1 MRVTFVVQRYGP
13 HVIGGAEG
21 LCRSTARAL
30 VERGHAVHV
39 ITTTAREY
47 LHWSPVDAQ
56 GASAEDGVTISR
68 HDASPAD
75 PARAATLTSEISLGG
90 GTPAIEREWALAQGP
105 ISRSL
110 LAEVATTTGPVAL
123 WTYLY
128 ATSQLAAPLTRGRSI
143 LVPTAHNE
151 AQLRF
156 GLTRG
161 VMNLVSAF
169 AFLTPEE
176 RMLVDDYFTLGDRPS
191 EIVGAAL
198 PARPATD
205 GESADIGV
213 ERPIDGPYVL
223 YVGRMDPGKGVGELA
238 HHHAHYRRRGGR
250 ARLVFAGPGDPPP
263 DLPEWAVTLGRVS
276 DEMRTALL
284 SQAVALAMPSR
295 NESYSLVLAEAWRD
309 GCPTIGTGHS
319 SVIAGQTRRS
329 GGGLVYRSADEY
341 ANAVRRLESDADLR
355 TTLGT
360 SGRRWSQEQTWD
372 AVGERWEHLIGMV
385 ERQAQSRG

>member
-30 VERGHAVHV
+30 VERGHSVHV

-47 LHWSPVDAQ
+47 LHWSPVDAR
-56 GASAEDGVTISR
+56 GTSAEDGVTISR
-68 HDASPAD
+68 HDATPPD
-75 PARAATLTSEISLGG
+75 PTRAATLTQEISLGG

-105 ISRSL
+105 VSRSL
-110 LAEVATTTGPVAL
+110 LAEVAATTGPVAL

-128 ATSQLAAPLTRGRSI
+128 ATSQLSAPLTRGRSI

-161 VMNLVSAF
+161 VVNLASAF

-176 RMLVDDYFTLGDRPS
+176 RRLVDDHFTLGERPS

-198 PARPATD
+198 PATSAPD
-205 GESADIGV
+205 GDAGGV
-213 ERPIDGPYVL
+213 EVDLPIDGPFVL

-238 HHHAHYRRRGGR
+238 HHHAHYRRRGGT
-250 ARLVFAGPGDPPP
+250 ARLVFAGPGEPPP
-263 DLPEWAVTLGRVS
+263 GLPTWAVTLGRVS
-276 DEMRTALL
+276 DDMRTALL
-284 SQAVALAMPSR
+284 SRAVALAMPSR

-341 ANAVRRLESDADLR
+341 ADAVRRLESDSDLR
-355 TTLGT
+355 TTLGA
-360 SGRRWSQEQTWD
+360 SGRRWSGEQTWD
-372 AVGERWEHLIGMV
+372 AVGERWERLVGAV
-385 ERQAQSRG
+385 DRQPQSSG